1 MQGTLYVIST
11 PIGNLG
17 DITKRAVDTLKNL
30 DILLVEDTRVSGK
43 LLKNFNIDLK
53 MISFN
58 EYSEKT
64 KTASVIS
71 LLREGKTVG
80 IISDAGTPLIS
91 DPGFLL
97 LREAIKNG
105 IPITAIPGPTALI
118 YALSVS
124 GLPTDKFIFMGYLP
138 KKEGKRINI
147 LKNLKKASEY
157 ITATVIFYESPYRLL
172 ATLKNINEVF
182 GDIDMVVCRELTKI
196 HEEVLRESVSKLVD
210 HFSVTAPK
218 GEFTLLFHSKQ
229 AAAGHLLRFGD
240 LH

>member
-17 DITKRAVDTLKNL
+17 DITKRAGETLKNL
-30 DILLVEDTRVSGK
+30 DILLVEDTRVSGR
-43 LLKNFNIDLK
+43 LLKNFDIDVK
-53 MISFN
+53 MTSFN

-64 KTASVIS
+64 KTASIIS
-71 LLREGKTVG
+71 LLKEGKTVG

-97 LREAIKNG
+97 VREAVKNG
-105 IPITAIPGPTALI
+105 IKVTAIPGPTALI

-138 KKEGKRINI
+138 KKEGKRTNI

-157 ITATVIFYESPYRLL
+157 ITSTVIFYESPYRLL
-172 ATLKNINEVF
+172 ATLRNIKEVF
-182 GDIDMVVCRELTKI
+182 GDIDIVICRELTKL
-196 HEEVLRESVSKLVD
+196 HEEVLRDSVLNLLE
-210 HFSVTAPK
+210 HFSITTPK
-218 GEFTLLFHSKQ
+218 GEFTLLFH
-229 AAAGHLLRFGD
+229 L
-240 LH
+240 

>member
-1 MQGTLYVIST
+1 MQGILYVIST

-17 DITKRAVDTLKNL
+17 DITKRAIETLNNL

-43 LLKNFNIDLK
+43 LLKNFDIDVK

-58 EYSEKT
+58 EYSEKA
-64 KTASVIS
+64 KTDSIINF
-71 LLREGKTVG
+71 LKNGQKVG

-97 LREAIKNG
+97 VREAIKND
-105 IPITAIPGPTALI
+105 IKVIAIPGPTALI

-138 KKEGKRINI
+138 KKEGKRTNI

-157 ITATVIFYESPYRLL
+157 ITSTVIFYESPYRLL
-172 ATLKNINEVF
+172 ATLRNIKEVF
-182 GDIDMVVCRELTKI
+182 GDIDIVICRELTKL
-196 HEEVLRESVSKLVD
+196 HEEVLRDSVLNLLE
-210 HFSVTAPK
+210 HFSITTPK
-218 GEFTLLFHSKQ
+218 GEFTLLFH
-229 AAAGHLLRFGD
+229 L
-240 LH
+240 

>member
-17 DITKRAVDTLKNL
+17 DISKRAVDTLKNL

-43 LLKNFNIDLK
+43 LLKNFDINVK
-53 MISFN
+53 MVSFN

-64 KTASVIS
+64 KTDLIIN
-71 LLREGKTVG
+71 LLKDGKKVG

-97 LREAIKNG
+97 VREAIKNG
-105 IPITAIPGPTALI
+105 IKVIAIPGPTALI
-118 YALSVS
+118 YALTVS
-124 GLPTDKFIFMGYLP
+124 GLPTDKFIFLGYLP
-138 KKEGKRINI
+138 KKGGKRTNI

-172 ATLKNINEVF
+172 ATLRNINEVF
-182 GDIDMVVCRELTKI
+182 GDIDMVVCRELTKM
-196 HEEVLRESVSKLVD
+196 HEEVLRESVPKLIE
-210 HFSVTAPK
+210 H
-218 GEFTLLFHSKQ
+218 
-229 AAAGHLLRFGD
+229 
-240 LH
+240 

>member
-1 MQGTLYVIST
+1 MEKGLYIIST

-17 DITKRAVDTLKNL
+17 DITKRAVETLKNL

-43 LLKNFNIDLK
+43 LLKNFDIDTK
-53 MISFN
+53 MVSFN

-64 KTASVIS
+64 KTATIIS
-71 LLREGKTVG
+71 LLKEGKTVG

-91 DPGFLL
+91 DPGFFLV
-97 LREAIKNG
+97 REAVKNNIKV
-105 IPITAIPGPTALI
+105 TAIPGPTALI
-118 YALSVS
+118 YALSIS
-124 GLPTDKFIFMGYLP
+124 GLPTDKFIFLGYLP
-138 KKEGKRINI
+138 KKEGKKTNI

-172 ATLKNINEVF
+172 ATLRNINEVF
-182 GDIDMVVCRELTKI
+182 GDIDVVVCRELTKI
-196 HEEVLRESVSKLVD
+196 HEEVLRESVLKLVD
-210 HFSVTAPK
+210 HFSTTAPK